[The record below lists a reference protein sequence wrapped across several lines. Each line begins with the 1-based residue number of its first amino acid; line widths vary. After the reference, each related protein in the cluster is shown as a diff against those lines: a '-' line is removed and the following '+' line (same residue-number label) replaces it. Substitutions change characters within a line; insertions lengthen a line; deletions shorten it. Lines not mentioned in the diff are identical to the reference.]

1 MDETFEYI
9 KGYENL
15 YKINKKGEIWS
26 CIYKKIRKL
35 TLSED
40 GYLVTSLSKEGN
52 VYKTSIHRLIALQ
65 YIDNPNN
72 LSHVDHI
79 DRNRLNNSLD
89 NLRWVTHQENMLNRH
104 NNLSNLNEEELKIR
118 KEKIKQYKTEWAKQ
132 DRASKGV
139 PIKSE
144 MIKSKDPNYKANW
157 AKEKR
162 ANMTPEEKE
171 AYLAK
176 RREQRKNKSLN
187 DLDYNAKNAKRSQ
200 ENRDKMT
207 PEEKEVYNSKRKEQR
222 KNKIVKNTPLF
233 EN

>member
-15 YKINKKGEIWS
+15 YKINKNGDIWS
-26 CIYKKIRKL
+26 CWYNKL
-35 TLSED
+35 MKMQIDD
-40 GYLVTSLSKEGN
+40 GYKCIMLKKESKK
-52 VYKTSIHRLIALQ
+52 YKIYIHRILALQ

-72 LSHVDHI
+72 YPQVDHI
-79 DRNRLNNSLD
+79 DRNRLNNSLN
-89 NLRWVTHQENMLNRH
+89 NLRWVTHQENMLNKH

-162 ANMTPEEKE
+162 ANMSPEEKE

-176 RREQRKNKSLN
+176 RREQRKNK
-187 DLDYNAKNAKRSQ
+187 
-200 ENRDKMT
+200 
-207 PEEKEVYNSKRKEQR
+207 
-222 KNKIVKNTPLF
+222 IVKNTPLF